1 MKKYISIDI
10 GGTAIKYGIVSENA
24 EVLLK
29 KEMKTEAQKGG
40 PAILEKV
47 IGIVEELKGEAD
59 AGDYEPDGSSDRPE
73 YRRYAPVRCSGI
85 NGTGGAADRV
95 RWQRQIRPA

>member
-10 GGTAIKYGIVSENA
+10 GGTAIKYGIVSEDA

-40 PAILEKV
+40 PAILDKV
-47 IGIVEELKGEAD
+47 IGIVEALQPVWLTLRKGK
-59 AGDYEPDGSSDRPE
+59 SS
-73 YRRYAPVRCSGI
+73 
-85 NGTGGAADRV
+85 
-95 RWQRQIRPA
+95 IRHR

>member
-29 KEMKTEAQKGG
+29 KEMKTGIPYAAAVEKILAEHIPQSSFSLKE
-40 PAILEKV
+40 PNTILAIEYLRAIEKLNASFTS
-47 IGIVEELKGEAD
+47 IAIKRKK
-59 AGDYEPDGSSDRPE
+59 SQSF
-73 YRRYAPVRCSGI
+73 
-85 NGTGGAADRV
+85 
-95 RWQRQIRPA
+95 

>member
-29 KEMKTEAQKGG
+29 KEMKK
-40 PAILEKV
+40 
-47 IGIVEELKGEAD
+47 
-59 AGDYEPDGSSDRPE
+59 
-73 YRRYAPVRCSGI
+73 
-85 NGTGGAADRV
+85 ADR
-95 RWQRQIRPA
+95 RSLRK